1 VSSIT
6 WIRVFTIEH
15 FISPEKSIL
24 QLYALFY
31 NGLDRWLSYFEK
43 NSWIS
48 PLWDKTGGFPSLVIL
63 GGVPLIGRT
72 DGKSGDILLHLSLY
86 FSLQK

>member
-1 VSSIT
+1 MDQIGGYL
-6 WIRVFTIEH
+6 
-15 FISPEKSIL
+15 ISEKICG
-24 QLYALFY
+24 F
-31 NGLDRWLSYFEK
+31 
-43 NSWIS
+43 

-72 DGKSGDILLHLSLY
+72 DGKSGDILLHLNQY